1 MKTKY
6 EIVNNKLFQF
16 TITPDGEKH
25 DKQLIAVIPE
35 GCVIDPNLLC
45 EFIFRANDCD
55 ELRDYFRNAE
65 AEKEA
70 AKNKPKFDENMIDKI
85 KDVINSV
92 IGLCKSAKDNADMA
106 ASYASDA
113 KDQASSAE
121 SCASDAKVHADY
133 AYDRANDAVEDADS
147 AIEKCENLLKL
158 VGDGE

>member
-1 MKTKY
+1 MKTQY
-6 EIVNNKLFQF
+6 EIVTNKLFQF
-16 TITPDGEKH
+16 TLTPDGEKH

-55 ELRDYFRNAE
+55 ELRDYFRNTE
-65 AEKEA
+65 AEKEE
-70 AKNKPKFDENMIDKI
+70 AKNKPKVDENMIDNI

-92 IGLCKSAKDNADMA
+92 LGLCKSAKESAEMA

-113 KDQASSAE
+113 KNQTELAE
-121 SCASDAKVHADY
+121 EYASDAKGNADF
-133 AYDRANDAVEDADS
+133 AYNRANEAVEDANS
-147 AIEKCENLLKL
+147 AIEKCETLLKL

>member
-1 MKTKY
+1 MKTQY
-6 EIVNNKLFQF
+6 EIVTNKLFQF
-16 TITPDGEKH
+16 TLTPDGEKH

-45 EFIFRANDCD
+45 EFISRANDCD

-65 AEKEA
+65 AEKEE
-70 AKNKPKFDENMIDKI
+70 AKNKPKVDENMIDNI

-92 IGLCKSAKDNADMA
+92 LDLCKSANDSAEMA

-113 KDQASSAE
+113 KGN
-121 SCASDAKVHADY
+121 ADF
-133 AYDRANDAVEDADS
+133 AYNRANEAVDDADS
-147 AIEKCENLLKL
+147 AIEKCETLLKL